1 VTKQVQEL
9 DHVII
14 RFAGDSGDGM
24 QLTGDRFTQET
35 AVFGNDLSTL
45 PNFPAEIRAPA
56 GTLPGVSSF
65 QLHFADHD
73 ILTPGDAPD
82 VLVAMN
88 PAALKANLKD
98 LPPGAELIVN
108 TDEFTKRNLTKVG
121 YASNPVEDGSLEGY
135 RLHPVPL
142 TSLTV
147 KSLENQDISRKD
159 AERAKNMFALGLL
172 SWLYGRGSEGT
183 LNFLEAKFGK
193 KPEIYKANVTAFQ
206 AGWNY
211 GETTEDFAVRYEVK
225 PAAIAPGRYRN
236 ITGNLALAYGL
247 IAAAQLAKLPLF
259 LGSYPITP
267 ASDILHEL
275 SKHKKFGVR
284 TFQAEDEIA
293 AASAALGA
301 SFGGSLAVT
310 TTSGPGMLL
319 KAETVNLAV
328 SVELPLVIID
338 VQRAGPSTGMPTKTE
353 QTDLLMALYG
363 RNGESPVPVI
373 AAASPADC
381 FFAAIE
387 AARIAVTYRTPVI
400 LLSDGYLGNGSE
412 PWRIPDVS
420 GLPDLSA
427 QFAFATADG
436 APADGSDFQ
445 PFARDPATLARPWAI
460 PGTPGLEHG
469 PAGRARR
476 GRRAGHSRRHHPAGR
491 RLGLARYGRSL
502 GFHPR
507 RRRRDDHRGRP
518 GGGASMNVS
527 KVLIANRGETAVRV
541 ARACRDAGII
551 SVAVYADPDRDA
563 PHVLAADEAFALGG
577 DTPGSSYLDITKVLA
592 AAAASGAD
600 AVHPGYGFLSENA
613 DFAQAVLDAGLTA
626 LPFHRTV
633 VADPAFA
640 PELHGNTGPYTIHTR
655 WIEAEFRN
663 TIPPHAAEPA
673 AADGPAGR
681 ETVVLE
687 VDGKRIEV
695 TFPASFARGVSPADT
710 VAAGRPGPR
719 GAPGLAGSRDRAVT
733 SHGVGR
739 CRGRPHAG
747 HRRKGSRRRRRSGGP
762 GRPDR
767 RP

>member
-1 VTKQVQEL
+1 MTKQVQEL

-88 PAALKANLKD
+88 PAALMANLKD
-98 LPPGAELIVN
+98 LPRGADLIVN
-108 TDEFTKRNLTKVG
+108 TDEFTKRNLAKVG
-121 YASNPVEDGSLEGY
+121 YDKNPLEDGSLDQY
-135 RLHPVPL
+135 SVHPVPL

-147 KSLENQDISRKD
+147 KSLEELDITRKD

-172 SWLYGRGSEGT
+172 SWLYGRPAEGT
-183 LNFLEAKFGK
+183 LSFLEAKFGK

-211 GETTEDFAVRYEVK
+211 GETTEDFSVRYEVK
-225 PAAIAPGRYRN
+225 PAPIPAGKYRN
-236 ITGNLALAYGL
+236 ITGNLALSYGL
-247 IAAAQLAKLPLF
+247 IAAAQLAGLPLF

-284 TFQAEDEIA
+284 TFQAEDEIS

-328 SVELPLVIID
+328 SVELPLVVVD

-363 RNGESPVPVI
+363 RNGESPVPVV
-373 AAASPADC
+373 AAASPSDC

-387 AARIAVTYRTPVI
+387 AARIAITYRTPVI

-420 GLPDLSA
+420 ELPDLSA
-427 QFAFATADG
+427 SFALATA
-436 APADGSDFQ
+436 ADQPEHGDFK
-445 PFARDPATLARPWAI
+445 PFTRDPQTLARPWAI
-460 PGTPGLEHG
+460 PGTPGLEHRIG
-469 PAGRARR
+469 GIEKADGSGNISYDPDNHDLMVRTRAAKIEGIANSIPPLEVDDPTGHARLLVLGWGSTYGSIGAAVR
-476 GRRAGHSRRHHPAGR
+476 SARRAGHDVAQAHLRHMNPFPANLGEVLRR
-491 RLGLARYGRSL
+491 Y
-502 GFHPR
+502 
-507 RRRRDDHRGRP
+507 D
-518 GGGASMNVS
+518 
-527 KVLIANRGETAVRV
+527 KVLVPEINLGQLALLLRGKYLVDVISYNRVRGLPF
-541 ARACRDAGII
+541 RAAELAEAIEE
-551 SVAVYADPDRDA
+551 
-563 PHVLAADEAFALGG
+563 VLA
-577 DTPGSSYLDITKVLA
+577 
-592 AAAASGAD
+592 
-600 AVHPGYGFLSENA
+600 
-613 DFAQAVLDAGLTA
+613 
-626 LPFHRTV
+626 
-633 VADPAFA
+633 
-640 PELHGNTGPYTIHTR
+640 HG
-655 WIEAEFRN
+655 
-663 TIPPHAAEPA
+663 
-673 AADGPAGR
+673 
-681 ETVVLE
+681 
-687 VDGKRIEV
+687 
-695 TFPASFARGVSPADT
+695 
-710 VAAGRPGPR
+710 
-719 GAPGLAGSRDRAVT
+719 
-733 SHGVGR
+733 
-739 CRGRPHAG
+739 
-747 HRRKGSRRRRRSGGP
+747 
-762 GRPDR
+762 
-767 RP
+767 